1 MARARSSNRSR
12 TSSRARKAR
21 PARTVPSGQRAKAGA
36 AARTR
41 RPALSRPSRRRAGA
55 ATAPDQR
62 ATALRPEAGD
72 ERSGRAG
79 DRVPFRETQ
88 ERFPPRRVR
97 EAGLTGGETPERD
110 RVTADDASPETL
122 LDDEGGRNPADQRG
136 PRASDAMLSVVDE
149 SAIGAGGGRD
159 EAEDARQ
166 EPISPQEHARLKRR
180 IARAGGSVANLEPNE
195 TRAGNPGRD
204 RNARR

>member
-21 PARTVPSGQRAKAGA
+21 PARVATSGKRAKAG

-41 RPALSRPSRRRAGA
+41 RPAVSRPSRRPAGA
-55 ATAPDQR
+55 AAAPR
-62 ATALRPEAGD
+62 ERPAALRPEAGD

-79 DRVPFRETQ
+79 DRVPFHEIQ

-110 RVTADDASPETL
+110 RITADDASPETL

-166 EPISPQEHARLKRR
+166 QPISPQEHARLRRR